1 MAYYNWD
8 DATFV
13 YNSQTLTSYVKSV
26 SGVKMNAVLQEFH
39 PMGAA
44 WPTPI
49 DTGLRNE
56 DEMTVEFMYDG
67 GGAAT
72 PPTAC
77 AVGTS
82 STLTLTLG
90 SEQTVSGTFI
100 VSSAEIGMS
109 TDGSHTYT
117 ATFTPTGTVTWDVA
131 A

>member
-1 MAYYNWD
+1 MSYYNWD